1 MLTGRMLLALLGCV
15 AASALLSTSPLA
27 AAKSGRA
34 RQPAVG
40 TTCSWGW
47 TKMSGG
53 SFAAAHGQEHKE
65 VEASS
70 QQLDDDDEVPLIPRK
85 ILFGNPKFASPI
97 LSPDGRYLAYLAPS
111 PDLEVLNVFVRAT
124 YDADTAR
131 QVTNDTS
138 RGIRSV
144 TWAEDSRTLLYL
156 QDSEGDENFHL
167 WAIDATAT
175 AAKARDLTPGDNVKA
190 STVVTNKRF
199 PDEILVGTNQRDASR
214 FDMYRCVLETGHLRM
229 VAKNPGDVVG
239 WGSEDESFEV
249 RMAQVRN
256 QEDSSST
263 VRIRDGDDGDDGVDN
278 DEWRDLVTF
287 PYGEEG
293 GFVDFCPDGSTGYI
307 TSTLGRDTKALLQVN
322 LTTGETIREVFS
334 NDKCDVRGIT
344 LDQDTK
350 QVRAVASNYART
362 ERIFFDPEL
371 EKDYE
376 VLDSLKPDDEAEVSV
391 ASRTRDEKLWVVAF
405 TRSDGPTEYVLYNQV
420 EKTTTPLFV
429 SKPDLLQYKLQP
441 MEDVRI
447 PARDGLELVG
457 YHTRA
462 VATVWHEPT
471 KPFPLI
477 LLVHGGPWARDFW
490 GFNAQAQ
497 WFANRGT
504 SRRSQ

>member
-1 MLTGRMLLALLGCV
+1 
-15 AASALLSTSPLA
+15 
-27 AAKSGRA
+27 
-34 RQPAVG
+34 
-40 TTCSWGW
+40 
-47 TKMSGG
+47 MSGG
-53 SFAAAHGQEHKE
+53 PFAAAHGQEHKAE
-65 VEASS
+65 EAAA
-70 QQLDDDDEVPLIPRK
+70 QLIDDDDELPLIPRK

-97 LSPDGRYLAYLAPS
+97 LSPDGQYLAYLAPS

-124 YDADTAR
+124 YDADTSR

-167 WAIDATAT
+167 WAIDATTNSTSPA
-175 AAKARDLTPGDNVKA
+175 ARDLTPGDNVKA

-322 LTTGETIREVFS
+322 LTTGDTIREVFS